1 MCFGTGFVFNYQ
13 LMGKAEELLFQMTYL
28 TTGRYSNGLIMTMG
42 VGFLIVG
49 FAIMV
54 YGTRRLISSVVSV
67 VVPDKTVH

>member
-42 VGFLIVG
+42 VGFLSW
-49 FAIMV
+49 ALLLWC
-54 YGTRRLISSVVSV
+54 TE
-67 VVPDKTVH
+67 HAA